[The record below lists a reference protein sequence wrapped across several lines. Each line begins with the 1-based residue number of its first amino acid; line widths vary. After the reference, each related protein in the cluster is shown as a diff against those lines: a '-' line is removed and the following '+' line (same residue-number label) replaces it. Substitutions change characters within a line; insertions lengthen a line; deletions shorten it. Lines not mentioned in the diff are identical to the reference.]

1 MHKVYEN
8 KKVGN
13 LEQNLSKTLTIS
25 MILIFLGTKFHE
37 FYKY

>member
-8 KKVGN
+8 NQAGN
-13 LEQNLSKTLTIS
+13 LEQGLSKTLTIS

-37 FYKY
+37 SYEY